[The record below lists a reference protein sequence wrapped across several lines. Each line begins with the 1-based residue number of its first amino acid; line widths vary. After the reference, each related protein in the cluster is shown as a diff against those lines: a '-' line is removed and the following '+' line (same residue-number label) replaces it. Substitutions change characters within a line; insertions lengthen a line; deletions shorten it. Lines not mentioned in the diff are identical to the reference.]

1 MKFDV
6 SNMLIFAVWIIIRLF
21 FLSLCPKKY
30 YICKII

>member
-6 SNMLIFAVWIIIRLF
+6 SNMLIFTEWVIIHLF